1 MSQQSG
7 LGTQLASSVPSSP
20 AWGTVLAAA
29 VVLASTPPRWEALAL
44 RTRSFPSVSSS
55 RPPSSPVWGM
65 TLPRLV
71 GVAMAEAPESPLG
84 MPRCRM
90 PVSGS

>member
-7 LGTQLASSVPSSP
+7 LGTQLASRVPSSP
-20 AWGTVLAAA
+20 AWGTALAVA
-29 VVLASTPPRWEALAL
+29 VTLASTLPRCMAVAW
-44 RTRSFPSVSSS
+44 RTRRVPSASSS
-55 RPPSSPVWGM
+55 RPSASPVWGM

-71 GVAMAEAPESPLG
+71 GVAMAAAPESPLG